1 MNISKYFNVLLVLA
15 SFLLLIRILVAF
27 HNADPDPKHRRKSY
41 FKSMQNSLAGCES
54 ESHRRRIN
62 TEEKAKVVAAAWVTE
77 LIQFLAKLAIL
88 H

>member
-1 MNISKYFNVLLVLA
+1 
-15 SFLLLIRILVAF
+15 
-27 HNADPDPKHRRKSY
+27 
-41 FKSMQNSLAGCES
+41 MQNSLARCES